1 MRDNRQLG
9 LEWEA
14 ANYERAMELNDML
27 DACPDLIAKRTL
39 YQTFTKEEQNG
50 LMSEYCKRMENKRA
64 PAGSLVMGVHSDKIN
79 GHSFHFCQRSG
90 NSVMG
95 GVHLG
100 TALVLGQAGY
110 GSHIRYVM
118 LQPPWENREG
128 HKVMFA
134 EVQSCDLKV
143 VT

>member
-1 MRDNRQLG
+1 MKDTHQLG

-14 ANYERAMELNDML
+14 DNYVRAMELNDML
-27 DACPDLIAKRTL
+27 DACSDLTARRVMFK
-39 YQTFTKEEQNG
+39 TFTKEEQRG
-50 LMSEYCKRMENKRA
+50 LMSEYIRRAENKIA
-64 PAGSLVMGVHSDKIN
+64 PAGSLAMGMYSDKIN
-79 GHSFHFCQRSG
+79 GHFFHFCQRSG

-110 GSHIRYVM
+110 GHHIRYVM
-118 LQPPWENREG
+118 LQPPWVNREG

-134 EVQSCDLKV
+134 EVQSRDLKV
-143 VT
+143 IA